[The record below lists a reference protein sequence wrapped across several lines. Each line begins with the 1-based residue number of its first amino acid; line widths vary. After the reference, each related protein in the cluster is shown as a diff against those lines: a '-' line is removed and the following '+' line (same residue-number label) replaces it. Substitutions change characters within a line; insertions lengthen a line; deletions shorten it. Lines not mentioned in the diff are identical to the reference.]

1 MVKRNGSYPT
11 DNIEKMRGGDGTATI
26 EHLLTPDELYGKG
39 RLFAAIT
46 LAPGSSIG
54 SHVHDGEMEAFHIMS
69 GVAEYDDGVEKITL
83 QPGDTTLT
91 LSGEGHSVKSAG
103 ETPLKLLALIL
114 YK

>member
-1 MVKRNGSYPT
+1 MIKRNGSYPT
-11 DNIEKMRGGDGTATI
+11 DNIEKMRGGDGAATI

-54 SHVHDGEMEAFHIMS
+54 AHVHDGEMEAFHVLS
-69 GVAEYDDGVEKITL
+69 GVAEYGDATEAATL
-83 QPGDTTLT
+83 MPGDTTLT
-91 LSGEGHSVKSAG
+91 LSGEAHTVRSVGDA
-103 ETPLKLLALIL
+103 PLKLLALIL